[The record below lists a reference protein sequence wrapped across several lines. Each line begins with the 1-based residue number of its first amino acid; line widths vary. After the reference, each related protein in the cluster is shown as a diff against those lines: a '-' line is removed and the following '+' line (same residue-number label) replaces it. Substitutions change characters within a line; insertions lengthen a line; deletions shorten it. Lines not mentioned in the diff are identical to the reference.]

1 MTQDAD
7 GLRWDDLKL
16 LLALSRTGSLS
27 GAGGRLGLNTSTVG
41 RRLDALEASVG
52 LHLFDRS
59 SSGVLATEAGEA
71 LLPAAEAMERA
82 AAEAWRTVAGR
93 ETEPEGTVRISAPP
107 GFASL
112 LVAPA
117 LVRLCDRHPRLR
129 VQLDGAVGYAD
140 LTRREADLAVRL
152 RRPESGDLVSR
163 LVGEAELVP
172 IAAASEAKAAGRVR
186 DLAEQRWITW
196 GDDLSHLPD
205 TRWVEAQVPADRI
218 VLRTSSVEA
227 QLRAIESGLGV
238 ALHPL
243 AFTRVGNL
251 APLRLA
257 PALAGR
263 LPAWPSGQ
271 VWLVSHR
278 ALRQVPRVAVVW
290 DFLLAELSAIF
301 A

>member
-1 MTQDAD
+1 MTQDDD
-7 GLRWDDLKL
+7 GLRWDDMKL

-27 GAGGRLGLNTSTVG
+27 GAGARLGLNTSTVG

-52 LHLFDRS
+52 LHLFDRG
-59 SSGVLATEAGEA
+59 SSGVLATEAAEA

-82 AAEAWRTVAGR
+82 AADALRTVAGR
-93 ETEPEGTVRISAPP
+93 ETEPEGTVRVTAPP

-129 VQLDGAVGYAD
+129 VQLDAAVGYAD
-140 LTRREADLAVRL
+140 LTRREADLALRL

-172 IAAASEAKAAGRVR
+172 IAGTMQAEAAGRVR
-186 DLAEQRWITW
+186 DLAELRWITW
-196 GDDLSHLPD
+196 GDELSHLPD
-205 TRWVEAQVPADRI
+205 ARWIAGQVPAERV
-218 VLRTSSVEA
+218 VLRTGSVEA

-238 ALHPL
+238 GLHPH
-243 AFTRVGNL
+243 AFARAARL

-257 PALAGR
+257 PALVKR
-263 LPAWPSGQ
+263 LPPWPSGQ

-290 DFLLAELSAIF
+290 EFLLAELTAIF